1 MLWLLHREGAGG
13 PGEGVFERVLIF
25 AQIRWLAF
33 LHARTRR
40 GRGAR
45 RRLRRARIRPP
56 RAARSWPHYTVVAEL
71 LCVVSTSPMGASQ
84 SIAELSKEAHK
95 ANEAGLYAE
104 ARRIFLEIV
113 KLEPHRNTARVS
125 AANMALKAGDAEV
138 ALRELNALLARGDMS
153 QACIIVAMRNQKAA
167 AAAVDKARAQRLDDF
182 SPVPPKRLQREAS
195 QLSERE
201 PQARNSVESIDHR
214 LTRLAREQEKDAK
227 ARTRWRCFLCA
238 AILLVACFAYATQS
252 EILALP
258 SSLQGPVGGSL
269 STTSGSEPKARG
281 GRGRRQRGG
290 GAAAGPQSARKEAKP
305 MATAAHEIDWRSHLL
320 GLSEHFAIAHFPSE
334 FTQLSSSGQIGLILV
349 IVALLGCCA
358 RRSTTRAA
366 GGRGGT
372 KGGATDYANTLAE
385 VVAELSYDSPT
396 PEHLWYHPVRLVP
409 HLCPRTCPV

>member
-1 MLWLLHREGAGG
+1 
-13 PGEGVFERVLIF
+13 
-25 AQIRWLAF
+25 
-33 LHARTRR
+33 
-40 GRGAR
+40 
-45 RRLRRARIRPP
+45 
-56 RAARSWPHYTVVAEL
+56 
-71 LCVVSTSPMGASQ
+71 MGASQ

-153 QACIIVAMRNQKAA
+153 QACIIVATRNQKAA
-167 AAAVDKARAQRLDDF
+167 AAAVDKARAQRLDNF
-182 SPVPPKRLQREAS
+182 SPVSPKRLQREAS

-214 LTRLAREQEKDAK
+214 LTRLAREQKKDAK
-227 ARTRWRCFLCA
+227 ARLRWRFFLWA
-238 AILLVACFAYATQS
+238 AILLAACYAYATQS

-258 SSLQGPVGGSL
+258 SGLQGPVGGSL

-320 GLSEHFAIAHFPSE
+320 GLSEHFALAHFPTPGLLAPFGPGASPPSPSG
-334 FTQLSSSGQIGLILV
+334 FGSLSLELRSFSRSPRGSRSSATRCTPRVRRSSG
-349 IVALLGCCA
+349 
-358 RRSTTRAA
+358 
-366 GGRGGT
+366 
-372 KGGATDYANTLAE
+372 
-385 VVAELSYDSPT
+385 
-396 PEHLWYHPVRLVP
+396 
-409 HLCPRTCPV
+409 RT

>member
-201 PQARNSVESIDHR
+201 PQERNSVESIDHQ

-258 SSLQGPVGGSL
+258 SSLQGPVG
-269 STTSGSEPKARG
+269 
-281 GRGRRQRGG
+281 
-290 GAAAGPQSARKEAKP
+290 PQNARKEARP

-334 FTQLSSSGQIGLILV
+334 FTQLSSSGQIGLIMV

>member
-1 MLWLLHREGAGG
+1 
-13 PGEGVFERVLIF
+13 
-25 AQIRWLAF
+25 
-33 LHARTRR
+33 
-40 GRGAR
+40 
-45 RRLRRARIRPP
+45 
-56 RAARSWPHYTVVAEL
+56 
-71 LCVVSTSPMGASQ
+71 MGASQ

-167 AAAVDKARAQRLDDF
+167 AAAVDKARAQRLDNF

-227 ARTRWRCFLCA
+227 ARTRWRFFLCA

-290 GAAAGPQSARKEAKP
+290 GAAAGPQSARKEARP

-334 FTQLSSSGQIGLILV
+334 FTQLSSSGQIGLIMV

-372 KGGATDYANTLAE
+372 KGGTTDYANTLAE
-385 VVAELSYDSPT
+385 VVADLSYDSPT
-396 PEHLWYHPVRLVP
+396 PEHLWYHLVRLVP

>member
-1 MLWLLHREGAGG
+1 
-13 PGEGVFERVLIF
+13 
-25 AQIRWLAF
+25 
-33 LHARTRR
+33 
-40 GRGAR
+40 
-45 RRLRRARIRPP
+45 
-56 RAARSWPHYTVVAEL
+56 
-71 LCVVSTSPMGASQ
+71 MGASQ

-167 AAAVDKARAQRLDDF
+167 AAAVDKARAQRLDNY
-182 SPVPPKRLQREAS
+182 SPVSPKRLQREAS

-227 ARTRWRCFLCA
+227 ARTRWRFFLCA

-290 GAAAGPQSARKEAKP
+290 GAAAGPQSARNVEATP
-305 MATAAHEIDWRSHLL
+305 VATAAHEIDWRSHLL

-334 FTQLSSSGQIGLILV
+334 FTQLSSSGQIGLIMV

-372 KGGATDYANTLAE
+372 KGGTTDYANTLAE
-385 VVAELSYDSPT
+385 VVADLSYDSPT

-409 HLCPRTCPV
+409 HLCPRTCPA

>member
-1 MLWLLHREGAGG
+1 MAR
-13 PGEGVFERVLIF
+13 R
-25 AQIRWLAF
+25 RAF
-33 LHARTRR
+33 LKVLLVPAVRRLFSAEPGARAR
-40 GRGAR
+40 AR
-45 RRLRRARIRPP
+45 RRLRL
-56 RAARSWPHYTVVAEL
+56 PHYTVVAKL
-71 LCVVSTSPMGASQ
+71 LCAVSTSLMGASQ

-95 ANEAGLYAE
+95 ANEAGLYVE
-104 ARRIFLEIV
+104 ARRIFLEII

-153 QACIIVAMRNQKAA
+153 QACIIVATRSQAAA
-167 AAAVDKARAQRLDDF
+167 AAAVDKARGQRLDNF
-182 SPVPPKRLQREAS
+182 SPVSPKRLQREAP

-227 ARTRWRCFLCA
+227 ARPRWRFYFLWA
-238 AILLVACFAYATQS
+238 AIVLVACFAYAIQS

-258 SSLQGPVGGSL
+258 SSLQGAVGGSL
-269 STTSGSEPKARG
+269 STTSGSEPEARG

-290 GAAAGPQSARKEAKP
+290 RAAAGPQSARKGAKP

-320 GLSEHFAIAHFPSE
+320 GLSEHFANVSANAIAHFPSE
-334 FTQLSSSGQIGLILV
+334 FTQLSSSGQIGLIMV

-366 GGRGGT
+366 AGGRGGT
-372 KGGATDYANTLAE
+372 KGGTTDYATALAE
-385 VVAELSYDSPT
+385 VVADLSYDSPT